1 MSERHQPVKTYSSR
15 FLMSVG
21 IIAFAALT
29 MRVNGQTKRAV
40 CTQQTID
47 KLEEESDTIRDWPK
61 LHDFYNR
68 YGICGVDDAEVTE
81 GVSESVVRIF
91 IDHWDSLPVADSLF
105 RHDPAFESF
114 ALAGLNVTD
123 LTEDLN
129 HIDRL
134 ASQQCQTNLHPLC
147 AKIRKSIR
155 TNK

>member
-1 MSERHQPVKTYSSR
+1 MNHLTAKTCSSR
-15 FLMSVG
+15 FLMSFG
-21 IIAFAALT
+21 IIAFAVLMLRA
-29 MRVNGQTKRAV
+29 NGQTKHAA
-40 CTQQTID
+40 CSQQTID

-61 LHDFYNR
+61 LHDFYHR
-68 YGICGVDDAEVTE
+68 YGTCGVDDAEVTE

-91 IDHWDSLPVADSLF
+91 IDHWDSLPAADSLF
-105 RHDPAFESF
+105 KRDPAFESF